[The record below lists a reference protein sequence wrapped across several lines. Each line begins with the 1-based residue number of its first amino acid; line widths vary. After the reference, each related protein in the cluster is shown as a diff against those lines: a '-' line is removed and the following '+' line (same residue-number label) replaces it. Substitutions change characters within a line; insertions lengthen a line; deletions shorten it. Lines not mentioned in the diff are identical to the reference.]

1 MIGYLPGTTVEMNM
15 ENGVQDF
22 LNSLFAANGLVLS
35 QVLQLTGLSAH
46 TVQNWV
52 KRKFVSPPV
61 GKKYDCDQFCTIVII
76 NMLNDT
82 FQIDQITRM
91 IDYIKATAAGAP
103 TLIYTCFAD
112 LLALVPA
119 DAIRAATK
127 LDAMISSVL
136 HKHSVE
142 KAAQDRLKK
151 VLKIMLLAHISAQI
165 KGEATLESVS
175 YTHLDVYKRQC
186 LPFLRT
192 PAPRSRQ

>member
-52 KRKFVSPPV
+52 KRKFLKPPI

-76 NMLNDT
+76 NMLNDI

-91 IDYIKATAAGAP
+91 IDYIAASASGAP
-103 TLIYTCFAD
+103 TLVYTCFVD
-112 LLALVPA
+112 VLTLVPG
-119 DAIRAATK
+119 DAVRTATK
-127 LDAMISSVL
+127 LDAII
-136 HKHSVE
+136 
-142 KAAQDRLKK
+142 DK
-151 VLKIMLLAHISAQI
+151 VLAKRCISGETLKRMQKVLRIMLLSHISVQVRS
-165 KGEATLESVS
+165 EALLELNTL
-175 YTHLDVYKRQC
+175 DI
-186 LPFLRT
+186 
-192 PAPRSRQ
+192 